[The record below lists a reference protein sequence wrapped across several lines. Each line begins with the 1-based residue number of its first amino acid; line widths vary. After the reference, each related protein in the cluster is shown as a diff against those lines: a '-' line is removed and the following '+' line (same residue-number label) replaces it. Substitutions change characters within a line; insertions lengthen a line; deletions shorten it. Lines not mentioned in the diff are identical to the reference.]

1 MITDYGGAFLRSRQR
16 PAVLRAFAR
25 DSVLWRLDWPL
36 LMSVLVLCAASLLL
50 VWSATR
56 TQLLESGA
64 DPHHFAKR
72 QGLFAGLGVLFAVG
86 ATSFD
91 YRLLRAFAPLLY
103 AASCFLLLVVLTP
116 LGVAINGAKS
126 WLGLPGGFALQPS
139 EFAKVALV
147 LLLAMVLGEIRD
159 GENHPRDRDVVQA
172 LALAA
177 VPMGLI
183 LIQPDLGTGL
193 VFGAI
198 VLGMIAVSG
207 APRRWLF
214 GMVAGVAAAAAGL
227 IYFQVLEP
235 YQLARFTAFANPE
248 GAPEAVTYS
257 AEQARLAIGSG
268 GVLGKGLANGS
279 LTNGQFVPEQQ
290 SDFIFTVVGE
300 EFGFVGCAV
309 IVALI
314 GMVLWRGLRIAA
326 AAEDAFG
333 LLIAGG
339 IVCWFGFQ
347 AFQNMGMTVGL
358 MPVTGL
364 PLPFVSYGGSS
375 MMANLLAVGLLQSIH
390 LSSNRRGGHG
400 ERGGASASRGM
411 T

>member
-1 MITDYGGAFLRSRQR
+1 MITDYGATFLRSRQR
-16 PAVLRAFAR
+16 SVVIRAFAR

-36 LMSVLVLCAASLLL
+36 LLSVIVLCVGGLLL

-56 TQLLESGA
+56 TQLLAASA
-64 DPHHFAKR
+64 DPQHFVKR

-86 ATSFD
+86 AMSFD
-91 YRLLRAFAPLLY
+91 YRLLRAFAPLIY
-103 AASCFLLLVVLTP
+103 AVSCFTLVVVLTP
-116 LGVAINGAKS
+116 LGVTINGAKS

-147 LLLAMVLGEIRD
+147 LLLAMLLGEIRD
-159 GENHPRDRDVVQA
+159 GENNPRDRDVVQA

-177 VPMGLI
+177 VPTGLI

-193 VFGAI
+193 VFGAV
-198 VLGMIAVSG
+198 VLGMIAISG

-248 GAPEAVTYS
+248 GAPESVTYS

-268 GVLGKGLANGS
+268 GVFGKGFSNGS

-290 SDFIFTVVGE
+290 SDFIFTVAGE
-300 EFGFVGCAV
+300 EFGFLGCVV
-309 IVALI
+309 IVALT
-314 GMVLWRGLRIAA
+314 GMILWRGLRIATQ
-326 AAEDAFG
+326 AEDAFG

-364 PLPFVSYGGSS
+364 PLPFVSYGGSA

-390 LSSNRRGGHG
+390 LSSSRRDRPGGRPATST
-400 ERGGASASRGM
+400 RGL
-411 T
+411 